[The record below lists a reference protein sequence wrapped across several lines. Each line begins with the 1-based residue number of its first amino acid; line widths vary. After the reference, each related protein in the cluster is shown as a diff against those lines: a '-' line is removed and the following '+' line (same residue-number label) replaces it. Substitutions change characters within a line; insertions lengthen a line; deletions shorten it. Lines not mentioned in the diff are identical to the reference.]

1 VLVAVWLRTSGDACR
16 GGHGREATGVKLR
29 DCQDLVR
36 VETAVVQ
43 RFKGRGSI
51 AHMCCGVGGRARAL
65 SVDQTVGTGQGVQA
79 SVHHAVGGRADLAA
93 SQAGA
98 VVSVNGRRW
107 RWWTGCQTGGGGLG
121 AAASAH
127 QTASGGGGPGAL
139 AHLP

>member
-1 VLVAVWLRTSGDACR
+1 VTPAEEAPGGRPR
-16 GGHGREATGVKLR
+16 GSRLC

-98 VVSVNGRRW
+98 VASVNGRRW

-121 AAASAH
+121 GSVRA
-127 QTASGGGGPGAL
+127 PNC
-139 AHLP
+139 